1 MYSLVLMM
9 AVTTGSETAAFGR
22 RHSCHGCSGGCYVSC
37 GGGGC
42 HGSSDCC
49 GGRRGHRRHRCHGC
63 HGCNGGCSSYGGG
76 YGCSGSYGCHGDH
89 GCGGGA
95 PYMGAPGPDRPRP
108 EGVPPPKPGK
118 PKTTGTEET
127 SLSAPATITVN
138 LPADARLTVDD
149 TATTLT
155 SEQRVFLSPE
165 LPRDKTFF
173 YTFKGEIVRDGE
185 KIVTTKEVQVRGGEN
200 TQVTLKFPTKL
211 VSN

>member
-1 MYSLVLMM
+1 M
-9 AVTTGSETAAFGR
+9 
-22 RHSCHGCSGGCYVSC
+22 
-37 GGGGC
+37 
-42 HGSSDCC
+42 
-49 GGRRGHRRHRCHGC
+49 
-63 HGCNGGCSSYGGG
+63 
-76 YGCSGSYGCHGDH
+76 
-89 GCGGGA
+89 
-95 PYMGAPGPDRPRP
+95 
-108 EGVPPPKPGK
+108 
-118 PKTTGTEET
+118 
-127 SLSAPATITVN
+127 
-138 LPADARLTVDD
+138 DD